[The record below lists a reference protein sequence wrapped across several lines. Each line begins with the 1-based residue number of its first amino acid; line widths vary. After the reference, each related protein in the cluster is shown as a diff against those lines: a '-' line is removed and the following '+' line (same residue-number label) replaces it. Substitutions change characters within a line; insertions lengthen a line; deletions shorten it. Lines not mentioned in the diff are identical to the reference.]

1 MQESSLFSSQRHTCN
16 GWIKSFFPL
25 RDTRVM
31 DESSLFSSSVCF
43 VGWVVDAQ
51 HIERRITLLSWYQID
66 LKRAWLRTVRSTP
79 LIRSEGSSETTL
91 IKQENLDNG
100 AWLWSGCKTDES
112 GGVHWPRPVLQT
124 FYRPESRDSPGFTA
138 ALTFDWDAVKDRRH
152 LVIVWVY
159 LFSCR
164 AAR

>member
-1 MQESSLFSSQRHTCN
+1 MFQPLVVSFHDPPVTCDA
-16 GWIKSFFPL
+16 GIKSFFPL

-31 DESSLFSSSVCF
+31 DESSIFSSSVCF
-43 VGWVVDAQ
+43 VGWAVDAQ

-112 GGVHWPRPVLQT
+112 GVFTG
-124 FYRPESRDSPGFTA
+124 PGRSYKPFTGQ
-138 ALTFDWDAVKDRRH
+138 
-152 LVIVWVY
+152 
-159 LFSCR
+159 R
-164 AAR
+164 AATLQALLPLSPSTGTLLKTDDIW